1 MSFSP
6 FSRTSLSSLISLLN
20 RERTHAPISPAR
32 GRPLIVAISSF
43 SLSVPCCN
51 PRKPGKELRRVP
63 IFPDEIE
70 AGCRHTHLRR
80 LSREFPAKPR
90 RVGRRAS
97 FRRPPRL
104 SRQFPAKPRQVRRR
118 VRGNYSGVS
127 VFASC
132 VTFRRRST
140 DLGSR
145 HTIPASSRRIFLCL
159 NCHFWLIYKK
169 PFVRIVNVDFLVL
182 WIVLD
187 DIFNFVKNACEV
199 HSLGMTGIVGVTW
212 KRHVFRNL
220 SLRKFGQDQL

>member
-1 MSFSP
+1 MFVITPKCFKYIYFILFVYQIRIQSIGSLFFLNLPRGSPPNNFSFFSLCPPREPPFLLLLLFLSVMSFSP

-43 SLSVPCCN
+43 SPSVPCCN

-145 HTIPASSRRIFLCL
+145 HTIPASS
-159 NCHFWLIYKK
+159 
-169 PFVRIVNVDFLVL
+169 
-182 WIVLD
+182 
-187 DIFNFVKNACEV
+187 
-199 HSLGMTGIVGVTW
+199 T
-212 KRHVFRNL
+212 
-220 SLRKFGQDQL
+220 